1 MPIEPSD
8 AVRRLRTLE
17 RGTTPEAALALF
29 DDLPPLTVGDLL
41 GRWAGRGL
49 PTGHPF
55 DGLLERLGW
64 HGKVMRS
71 SEDVHPLVF
80 QGPQGRLVSITPAWL
95 PMGAALR
102 VAPAVPHGLAA
113 AAFRAVRPVITT
125 TRPQARLRQ
134 VEHRGVTSAAMVYD
148 RLPVIDVFRRVDD
161 RTALGVMDVRDD
173 PQPYVFVLERADPP
187 Q

>member
-8 AVRRLRTLE
+8 ARRRLRTLE
-17 RGTTPEAALALF
+17 HGTTPGAALALF
-29 DDLPPLTVGDLL
+29 DDLPPLSVGDLL
-41 GRWAGRGL
+41 GRWAGRGV

-71 SEDVHPLVF
+71 PEDVHPLVF
-80 QGPQGRLVSITPAWL
+80 RARQGRLVGITPAWL

-102 VAPAVPHGLAA
+102 VAPAVPPALAA
-113 AAFRAVRPVITT
+113 SVFRVLRPVVTT
-125 TRPQARLRQ
+125 TRPQARLRV

-148 RLPVIDVFRRVDD
+148 RLPVIDAFRRVDD
-161 RTALGVMDVRDD
+161 RTVLGVMDVRDD